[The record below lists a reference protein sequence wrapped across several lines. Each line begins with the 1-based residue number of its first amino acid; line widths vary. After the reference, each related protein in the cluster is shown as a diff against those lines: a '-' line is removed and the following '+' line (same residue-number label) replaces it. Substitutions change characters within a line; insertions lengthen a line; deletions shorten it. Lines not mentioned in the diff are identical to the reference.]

1 MAQAGAFGRDPLK
14 RTHEEAFWDEEDD
27 DSWVFDPKMDELF
40 EQHGGG
46 VTRQPLLEFQRTP
59 TGQRRTWR
67 DVVNRVTF
75 RARLEQQR
83 EPTPRD
89 SLGVEL
95 TEALRRAIQR
105 QIDNQTGT
113 TPHTRIHFVMQSD
126 AFTHAFQSAIF
137 SVQEFGQGS
146 DRLDTYLQSLA
157 AKLNSNQEFTA
168 DDSFTVETT
177 FVNMPGPGSGHG
189 KKYRPGRETVQKLLY
204 RKQSIVT
211 INNKDELYCARALV
225 TMRAWCYKEDNVEGE
240 RLYHSLRNGYPVQTQ
255 LHQGIAPS

>member
-14 RTHEEAFWDEEDD
+14 RTHEEAFSDEEDD

-225 TMRAWCYKEDNVEGE
+225 TMRAWCY
-240 RLYHSLRNGYPVQTQ
+240 
-255 LHQGIAPS
+255 